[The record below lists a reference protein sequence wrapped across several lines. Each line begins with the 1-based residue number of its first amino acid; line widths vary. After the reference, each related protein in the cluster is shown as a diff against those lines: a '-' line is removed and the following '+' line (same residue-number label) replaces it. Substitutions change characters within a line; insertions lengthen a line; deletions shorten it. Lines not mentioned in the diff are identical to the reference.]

1 MQLAV
6 RSYLT
11 AGVAAVSAAALIAA
25 PITPTP
31 SEIKVPAIYSAQVN
45 LAAASNP
52 ITPWLDVLDEAVGN
66 VVGIGSAVAAD
77 PLPSVRQLIT
87 NLLGHGE
94 TLVTGLTG
102 AGRGLFTYATET
114 VPTSLRTA
122 GEQLRQGNVT
132 GAAQTISDM
141 TLGVVLVGFSLID
154 VVAIPGQMAD
164 TFARV
169 VNAVAGFGTL
179 LPLVIGA
186 LGPVSSVINAIG
198 AQGQAMVD
206 AFGAGDPLGAISAL
220 VNTPAALV
228 GAVLNGFNDAPGLLS
243 YDPQTGNNGLL
254 AALLVTIPRAIA
266 DALKPPSTAAVQKT
280 EVTPEADIAA
290 LPDVDAPT
298 ITLDAT
304 TESVVDP
311 ATTAAAAVSAET
323 AVEEAV
329 TEEAVVDVAAP
340 VETVAEEAVTEE
352 TAPEEVLEEL
362 AAEELAEAEEPIAET
377 KDVKRVAPRTAKTGV
392 KRAGNPAAA

>member
-1 MQLAV
+1 MQVAV
-6 RSYLT
+6 RSYFT
-11 AGVAAVSAAALIAA
+11 AGVAAVGATALIAA

-31 SEIKVPAIYSAQVN
+31 TEIKVPAIYSAQVN
-45 LAAASNP
+45 LTAASNP

-66 VVGIGSAVAAD
+66 VVGIGGAVAAD
-77 PLPSVRQLIT
+77 PLPGVRQLIT

-94 TLVTGLTG
+94 TVVTGLTG

-114 VPTSLRTA
+114 VPDALRTA
-122 GEQLRQGNVT
+122 GEQLRQGNIT

-164 TFARV
+164 TAARV

-179 LPLVIGA
+179 LPLVVGA
-186 LGPVSSVINAIG
+186 LGPVSSMINAFG

-206 AFGAGDPLGAISAL
+206 AFADGDPLGVISAL
-220 VNTPAALV
+220 VNTPAALT
-228 GAVLNGFNDAPGLLS
+228 GALLNGFNDAPGLLT

-266 DALKPPSTAAVQKT
+266 DALKPPTTPVVQKT
-280 EVTPEADIAA
+280 VEDTVGAGASA
-290 LPDVDAPT
+290 LPDTNAAT

-304 TESVVDP
+304 
-311 ATTAAAAVSAET
+311 AET
-323 AVEEAV
+323 AADASKTAAEPG
-329 TEEAVVDVAAP
+329 VAAEVTAP
-340 VETVAEEAVTEE
+340 TETDAEEVVADE
-352 TAPEEVLEEL
+352 TAPAEVLEEL
-362 AAEELAEAEEPIAET
+362 AAEEVEEAAEVAAPAET
-377 KDVKRVAPRTAKTGV
+377 DVKRVAPRTARTGV
-392 KRAGNPAAA
+392 KQAGNPAAA

>member
-1 MQLAV
+1 MQVAV

-25 PITPTP
+25 PVMPTPT
-31 SEIKVPAIYSAQVN
+31 EIKVPAIYSAQVN

-52 ITPWLDVLDEAVGN
+52 ITPWLDVLDQAVGN
-66 VVGIGSAVAAD
+66 VVGIGGAVAAD
-77 PLPSVRQLIT
+77 PLPSVRQLVT

-114 VPTSLRTA
+114 VPTALRTA
-122 GEQLRQGNVT
+122 GEQLRQGNIT

-164 TFARV
+164 TAARV

-186 LGPVSSVINAIG
+186 VGPISAVINTIG
-198 AQGQAMVD
+198 AQGQALVD
-206 AFGAGDPLGAISAL
+206 AFADGDLLGAISAL
-220 VNTPAALV
+220 VNTPAALT
-228 GAVLNGFNDAPGLLS
+228 GALLNGFGDAPGLLTFDS
-243 YDPQTGNNGLL
+243 ATDNNGLL
-254 AALLVTIPRAIA
+254 TTLFVTIPRVIA
-266 DALKPPSTAAVQKT
+266 DALKPPAPATVQKT
-280 EVTPEADIAA
+280 AEDTVQAGVSA
-290 LPDVDAPT
+290 LPDANAVT

-304 TESVVDP
+304 TE
-311 ATTAAAAVSAET
+311 AAVEAPETVAEPV
-323 AVEEAV
+323 AEEVAAEV
-329 TEEAVVDVAAP
+329 TAP
-340 VETVAEEAVTEE
+340 VETVAEEGVAEE
-352 TAPEEVLEEL
+352 TAPAEVVEEL
-362 AAEELAEAEEPIAET
+362 AAEELEEAEEPVAVT
-377 KDVKRVAPRTAKTGV
+377 KDVKRVAPRTARTGV

>member
-1 MQLAV
+1 MQVAV

-25 PITPTP
+25 PVMPTPT
-31 SEIKVPAIYSAQVN
+31 EIKVPAIYSAQVN

-52 ITPWLDVLDEAVGN
+52 ITPWLDVLDQAVGN
-66 VVGIGSAVAAD
+66 VVGIGGAVAAD
-77 PLPSVRQLIT
+77 PLPGVRQLVT

-114 VPTSLRTA
+114 VPTALRTA

-164 TFARV
+164 TAARV

-186 LGPVSSVINAIG
+186 VGPISAIINTIG
-198 AQGQAMVD
+198 AQGQALVD
-206 AFGAGDPLGAISAL
+206 AFADRDLLGAISAL
-220 VNTPAALV
+220 VNTPAALT
-228 GAVLNGFNDAPGLLS
+228 GALLNGFGDAPGLLTFDS
-243 YDPQTGNNGLL
+243 ATGNNGLL
-254 AALLVTIPRAIA
+254 TTLFVTIPRVIA
-266 DALKPPSTAAVQKT
+266 DALKPPAPATVQKT
-280 EVTPEADIAA
+280 AEDTGVSA
-290 LPDVDAPT
+290 LPDVNAAT

-304 TESVVDP
+304 TEAAVEAP
-311 ATTAAAAVSAET
+311 ETAAEPVA
-323 AVEEAV
+323 EEAA
-329 TEEAVVDVAAP
+329 EAAATVA
-340 VETVAEEAVTEE
+340 TVAEEGVAEE
-352 TAPEEVLEEL
+352 TAPAEVVEEL
-362 AAEELAEAEEPIAET
+362 AAEELEEAEEPVAEA
-377 KDVKRVAPRTAKTGV
+377 KDVKRVAPRTARTGV

>member
-1 MQLAV
+1 MQVAV

-25 PITPTP
+25 PVMPTPT
-31 SEIKVPAIYSAQVN
+31 EIKVPAIYSAQVN

-52 ITPWLDVLDEAVGN
+52 ITPWLDVLDQAVGN
-66 VVGIGSAVAAD
+66 VVGIGGAVAAD
-77 PLPSVRQLIT
+77 PLPSVRQLVT

-114 VPTSLRTA
+114 VPTALRTA
-122 GEQLRQGNVT
+122 GEQLRQGNIT

-164 TFARV
+164 TAARV

-186 LGPVSSVINAIG
+186 VGPISAVINTIG
-198 AQGQAMVD
+198 AQGQALVD
-206 AFGAGDPLGAISAL
+206 AFADGDLLGAISAL
-220 VNTPAALV
+220 VNTPAALT
-228 GAVLNGFNDAPGLLS
+228 GALLNGFGDAPGLLTFDS
-243 YDPQTGNNGLL
+243 ATGNNGLL
-254 AALLVTIPRAIA
+254 TTLFVTIPRVIA
-266 DALKPPSTAAVQKT
+266 DALKPPAPATVQKT
-280 EVTPEADIAA
+280 AEDTVQAGVSA
-290 LPDVDAPT
+290 LPDANAVT

-304 TESVVDP
+304 TE
-311 ATTAAAAVSAET
+311 AAVEAET
-323 AVEEAV
+323 VAEPVAEEVAAEV
-329 TEEAVVDVAAP
+329 TAP
-340 VETVAEEAVTEE
+340 VETVAEEGVAEE
-352 TAPEEVLEEL
+352 TAPAEVVEEL
-362 AAEELAEAEEPIAET
+362 AAEELEEAEEPVAET
-377 KDVKRVAPRTAKTGV
+377 KDVKRVAPRTARTGV

>member
-1 MQLAV
+1 MQVAV

-11 AGVAAVSAAALIAA
+11 AGVAAVGAAALIAA
-25 PITPTP
+25 PVTPTP
-31 SEIKVPAIYSAQVN
+31 TEIKVPAIYSAQVN

-66 VVGIGSAVAAD
+66 VVGIGGAVAAD
-77 PLPSVRQLIT
+77 PLPSVRQLIA
-87 NLLGHGE
+87 NLLAHGE
-94 TLVTGLTG
+94 TVVTGLTG

-114 VPTSLRTA
+114 VPEALRTA
-122 GEQLRQGNVT
+122 GEQLREGNIT

-141 TLGVVLVGFSLID
+141 TLGVVLVGFSLIN

-186 LGPVSSVINAIG
+186 LGPISSTINSIG

-220 VNTPAALV
+220 VNTPAAIV

-243 YDPQTGNNGLL
+243 YDPETGNNGLL

-266 DALKPPSTAAVQKT
+266 DALKPPSTAAVQK
-280 EVTPEADIAA
+280 EVSPEADVAA

-304 TESVVDP
+304 TDAVVDE
-311 ATTAAAAVSAET
+311 ATTAAETVSEET
-323 AVEEAV
+323 VVEEAV
-329 TEEAVVDVAAP
+329 AEVVQPVEAVTEVVAPAEAVVD
-340 VETVAEEAVTEE
+340 ETVAEEVATEE
-352 TAPEEVLEEL
+352 ALEEL
-362 AAEELAEAEEPIAET
+362 EEVEEPVAEI
-377 KDVKRVAPRTAKTGV
+377 KDVKRVAPREAKTGV
-392 KRAGNPAAA
+392 KRAGNPTAA